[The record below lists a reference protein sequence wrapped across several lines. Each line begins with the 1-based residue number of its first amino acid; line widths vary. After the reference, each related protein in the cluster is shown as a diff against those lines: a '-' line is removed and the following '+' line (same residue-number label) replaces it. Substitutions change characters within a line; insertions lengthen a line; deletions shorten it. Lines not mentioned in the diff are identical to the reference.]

1 MFLNLLN
8 ENEGKNFLEL
18 AALAMNVDGEI
29 EEQERNI
36 FSTYRFE
43 LGLENYKI
51 KGKDYKNI
59 VRELKAS
66 RTRILR
72 AIIIELAGMM
82 DADKEIEKVEEVW
95 LLQLGSDLD
104 FRDSEMRRM
113 IRWTQDF
120 NDLLAEG
127 YMYINKQNEE

>member
-8 ENEGKNFLEL
+8 EKEGKNFLEL
-18 AALAMNVDGEI
+18 ATIAMNVDGVV
-29 EEQERNI
+29 EEQERNV

-43 LGLENYKI
+43 LGLNDYKI
-51 KGKDYKNI
+51 QKKEYKNI
-59 VRELKAS
+59 IMELKGS
-66 RTRILR
+66 RKRVLR

-82 DADKEIEKVEEVW
+82 DADEEIEKVEETW
-95 LLQLGSDLD
+95 LLKLGADLD
-104 FRDSEMRRM
+104 FRESELRKM

-127 YMYINKQNEE
+127 YMYINK

>member
-8 ENEGKNFLEL
+8 EKEGKNFLEL
-18 AALAMNVDGEI
+18 ATIAMNVDGEV
-29 EEQERNI
+29 EEQERNV

-43 LGLENYKI
+43 LGLNDYKI
-51 KGKDYKNI
+51 QNKEYKNI
-59 VRELKAS
+59 VMELKGN
-66 RTRILR
+66 RKRVLR

-82 DADKEIEKVEEVW
+82 DADEEIEKVEETW
-95 LLQLGSDLD
+95 LLKLGADLD
-104 FRDSEMRRM
+104 FRDSEMRKM

-127 YMYINKQNEE
+127 YMYINK

>member
-8 ENEGKNFLEL
+8 EKEGKNFLEL
-18 AALAMNVDGEI
+18 ATIAMNVDGDV
-29 EEQERNI
+29 EEQERNV

-43 LGLENYKI
+43 LGLNDYKI
-51 KGKDYKNI
+51 QKKEYKNI
-59 VRELKAS
+59 IMELKGS
-66 RTRILR
+66 RKRVLR

-82 DADKEIEKVEEVW
+82 DADEEIEKVEETW
-95 LLQLGSDLD
+95 LLKLGADLD
-104 FRDSEMRRM
+104 FRESELRKM

-127 YMYINKQNEE
+127 YMYINK

>member
-8 ENEGKNFLEL
+8 NKEGKNFLEL
-18 AALAMNVDGEI
+18 ANIAIGVDGQI
-29 EEQERNI
+29 NEQERNV

-43 LGLENYKI
+43 LGLEDYKI
-51 KGKDYKNI
+51 QNKDYNKI
-59 VRELKAS
+59 VMDLKGS
-66 RTRILR
+66 RKRVLR

-82 DADKEIEKVEEVW
+82 DADEEIERVEETW
-95 LLQLGSDLD
+95 LLKLGADFE
-104 FRDSEMRRM
+104 FRDSEMRKM

-127 YMYINKQNEE
+127 YMYINK